1 MKPVQLQVLLLSM
14 DFSDFSLAKNTE
26 ERRGRKK
33 QEKPQ
38 TQSYRRSNPAKS
50 KQTSA
55 VSLPLFYYK
64 RTKLIACE
72 ADEPDFLDCG
82 YK

>member
-38 TQSYRRSNPAKS
+38 TQSYRRSNPAK
-50 KQTSA
+50 
-55 VSLPLFYYK
+55 
-64 RTKLIACE
+64 
-72 ADEPDFLDCG
+72 
-82 YK
+82 

>member
-14 DFSDFSLAKNTE
+14 DFSLAKNTE

-50 KQTSA
+50 KRTSA
-55 VSLPLFYYK
+55 VSLPLFFIK
-64 RTKLIACE
+64 E
-72 ADEPDFLDCG
+72 QN
-82 YK
+82 